1 MQLGLEMRHCF
12 LRLQE
17 NQSKKITMKGRGMGR
32 INPVQTSSSHM
43 GDKDKIQGF
52 DLV

>member
-1 MQLGLEMRHCF
+1 
-12 LRLQE
+12 
-17 NQSKKITMKGRGMGR
+17 MGR

-52 DLV
+52 DLVWEDTINLVEKDTCHYVIG